1 MGLTIMIVGLLLFLG
16 VHAFVTRR
24 EQRAQAIARWGEG
37 PYKLGF
43 SVISALGLALIVY
56 GFARY
61 RATGWI
67 DIWLP
72 PPWTRHVAVALT
84 LPAIVFVV
92 AAYIPGHIKRA
103 LKHPMLAGVKLWAL
117 AHLLANGD
125 LGSIILFGSI
135 LVWAVYD
142 RVSLKHRSDPGAPP
156 TSVSGWRNDVI
167 AIIVGVLAYLALG
180 FIFHP
185 LVLGVPAFT
194 A

>member
-142 RVSLKHRSDPGAPP
+142 RVSLKQRSDPGAPP
-156 TSVSGWRNDVI
+156 TPVSGWRNDVI